1 MGFLTRVSV
10 HFHANAKLHCHVSEP
25 DKKKNYS
32 PKTSFFNDVVCATR
46 LCNTTELKGL
56 VRGE

>member
-1 MGFLTRVSV
+1 MRVGFLTRVSV

-32 PKTSFFNDVVCATR
+32 PKTSFLSYFEKIAHMSVV
-46 LCNTTELKGL
+46 
-56 VRGE
+56 